1 MFVQEVLLRLPLKT
15 SPNDPFPIR
24 SCFSNR
30 TSGSPLDMVI
40 CVCKLIEW
48 LVFSSFFLGI
58 ELDTTTIFC
67 RLKLQRRKYL
77 YKADG
82 RKIKQYRTYSIVLS
96 VSS

>member
-40 CVCKLIEW
+40 CVCKLIDW
-48 LVFSSFFLGI
+48 LGVFSSFFLGI
-58 ELDTTTIFC
+58 ELDIIQQ
-67 RLKLQRRKYL
+67 LSSV
-77 YKADG
+77 ASS
-82 RKIKQYRTYSIVLS
+82 YSVESI
-96 VSS
+96 

>member
-48 LVFSSFFLGI
+48 FGVFLFLGI
-58 ELDTTTIFC
+58 ELDIIQQ
-67 RLKLQRRKYL
+67 LPM
-77 YKADG
+77 
-82 RKIKQYRTYSIVLS
+82 
-96 VSS
+96 VSSVASSYSEESI

>member
-58 ELDTTTIFC
+58 ELDIIQQ
-67 RLKLQRRKYL
+67 LSSV
-77 YKADG
+77 ASS
-82 RKIKQYRTYSIVLS
+82 YSVESI
-96 VSS
+96 

>member
-40 CVCKLIEW
+40 CVCKLIDW
-48 LVFSSFFLGI
+48 LVFSSFFWGI
-58 ELDTTTIFC
+58 ELDIQLEYNNFFC

-77 YKADG
+77 M
-82 RKIKQYRTYSIVLS
+82 
-96 VSS
+96 

>member
-48 LVFSSFFLGI
+48 LVFSFFW
-58 ELDTTTIFC
+58 ESN
-67 RLKLQRRKYL
+67 
-77 YKADG
+77 
-82 RKIKQYRTYSIVLS
+82 SIQ
-96 VSS
+96 